1 MTKAIDPFEEYLR
14 KKKVEMMEQKLRD
27 PSGEKPAPKSEEPVE
42 VDPDEDPEAS
52 ARLSE
57 EMADFFES
65 GQQAGAEL
73 FNQMQSI
80 EEDKVEEIKDAL
92 DEVFE
97 EDAPVPQTEEN
108 ENNFVEFFQQVETE
122 FDAVPGDRPRPV
134 TAEQPPAEPPAPSLP
149 KPKPQ
154 PTPPQSRPA
163 APPPVEQVNVT
174 VDVEDLPRPGD
185 LEVSPLA
192 LAESDDLDL
201 ASLREDGRLNLATIL
216 LNKESGADLE
226 QQVEVLCR
234 IVSRLVEKA
243 QLPESE
249 IIEALIKAD
258 VEF

>member
-73 FNQMQSI
+73 FNQMQSL
-80 EEDKVEEIKDAL
+80 EEEKVEEIKDAL

-122 FDAVPGDRPRPV
+122 FDRVPGERPRPV

-154 PTPPQSRPA
+154 PTPPQA
-163 APPPVEQVNVT
+163 KPVVEPT
-174 VDVEDLPRPGD
+174 VKVDAEDLPRPGD

-192 LAESDDLDL
+192 LESDDVDL

-216 LNKESGADLE
+216 LSKESGADLE

>member
-27 PSGEKPAPKSEEPVE
+27 PSGDKPAPKSEEPVE
-42 VDPDEDPEAS
+42 PDPDEDPEAN
-52 ARLSE
+52 ARLKE

-73 FNQMQSI
+73 FSQMQSL

-122 FDAVPGDRPRPV
+122 FDEVPGDRPNPV
-134 TAEQPPAEPPAPSLP
+134 TAEPVPAEPPPPSLP
-149 KPKPQ
+149 VPKPQ
-154 PTPPQSRPA
+154 PS
-163 APPPVEQVNVT
+163 PPPAKPEPVAEQVRVS

-192 LAESDDLDL
+192 LEADDVDL
-201 ASLREDGRLNLATIL
+201 ASLREDGRLNLAEIL
-216 LNKESGADLE
+216 LSKESQADLE
-226 QQVEVLCR
+226 QRVEVLCR
-234 IVSRLVEKA
+234 IVSRLAEKA